1 MNVEETIKKCE
12 IYSKQIKQYDPDP
25 FYIDYFFTKY
35 IDSVNEVFD
44 LIFEEASKDFGLF
57 ILEKSTQEKFL
68 EKAKIKNDKNAI
80 KFSEWYLK
88 KFNQE
93 HENPLPNAIKK
104 ICNFKNKSKK
114 IPEIKIMIRA
124 SERYKDDVN
133 QEIKINLTNK
143 KLRSKEELSIE
154 INRQLPIFLEIIN
167 HKRKKGNEPKVD
179 ENQVTT
185 SAFMNIEDHKD
196 IEIAY
201 ISEIYISVLK
211 RMVEETRKKI
221 KELTKWE

>member
-1 MNVEETIKKCE
+1 MNVEEAIKKCE

-35 IDSVNEVFD
+35 IDSVNDVFN

-57 ILEKSTQEKFL
+57 ISEKSNQDKFL

>member
-114 IPEIKIMIRA
+114 NTEIKIMIRA

-167 HKRKKGNEPKVD
+167 HKRKKENEPKVD

-185 SAFMNIEDHKD
+185 SAFMSIEDHKD

-211 RMVEETRKKI
+211 RMIEETRKKI

>member
-35 IDSVNEVFD
+35 IDSVNDVFN

-57 ILEKSTQEKFL
+57 ISEKSNQDKFL

-167 HKRKKGNEPKVD
+167 HKRKKENEPKVD

-185 SAFMNIEDHKD
+185 SAFMSIEDHKD

-211 RMVEETRKKI
+211 RMIEETRKKI

>member
-68 EKAKIKNDKNAI
+68 EKPKIKNDKNAI

>member
-133 QEIKINLTNK
+133 QEIKINLRKTKIIRAFECQCLIRIIFPNTRCVYMYRNTISYILYIVQRNTSICLVCEMS
-143 KLRSKEELSIE
+143 LREHVPRL
-154 INRQLPIFLEIIN
+154 L
-167 HKRKKGNEPKVD
+167 V
-179 ENQVTT
+179 
-185 SAFMNIEDHKD
+185 
-196 IEIAY
+196 
-201 ISEIYISVLK
+201 
-211 RMVEETRKKI
+211 
-221 KELTKWE
+221 

>member
-35 IDSVNEVFD
+35 IDSVNDVFN

-57 ILEKSTQEKFL
+57 ISEKSNQDKFL

-167 HKRKKGNEPKVD
+167 HKRKKRNEPKVD

>member
-35 IDSVNEVFD
+35 IDSVNEVFN

-167 HKRKKGNEPKVD
+167 HKRKKRNEPKVD

>member
-35 IDSVNEVFD
+35 IDSVNEVFN

-68 EKAKIKNDKNAI
+68 EKAKMKNDKNAI

>member
-35 IDSVNEVFD
+35 IDSVNEVFN

-68 EKAKIKNDKNAI
+68 EKAKMKNDKNAI

-167 HKRKKGNEPKVD
+167 HKRKKRNEPKVD

>member
-167 HKRKKGNEPKVD
+167 HKRKKENEPKVD

-185 SAFMNIEDHKD
+185 SAFMSIEDHKD

-211 RMVEETRKKI
+211 RMIEETRKKI

>member
-68 EKAKIKNDKNAI
+68 EKAKMKNDKNAI

>member
-167 HKRKKGNEPKVD
+167 HKRKKRNEPKVD

>member
-35 IDSVNEVFD
+35 IDSVNEVFN